1 MTNGEQTRCPEPGC
15 VTSFSAPEAFGWTLI
30 DDLWW
35 CPLHASGESRRLQ
48 KQRDA
53 VDWYDGN
60 IRVREKF
67 LANHADDEKHVLAAV
82 KVAQLNRKD
91 PRVRQRLA
99 EVERQNERVLRELA
113 ELRDNRDA
121 AVARHELENEVRRNN
136 LQSTDE
142 ASEDS

>member
-15 VTSFSAPEAFGWTLI
+15 VSVSPASEALGWALI
-30 DDLWW
+30 EDLWW
-35 CPLHASGESRRLQ
+35 CPLHAPGESRRLR
-48 KQRDA
+48 KQCDA
-53 VDWYDGN
+53 IDWYDGN

-67 LANHADDEKHVLAAV
+67 LADHANDEKHVLAAV
-82 KVAQLNRKD
+82 KTAQLSRRD

-99 EVERQNERVLRELA
+99 EIERQNTRVRRELA
-113 ELRDNRDA
+113 ELRDNRDS

-142 ASEDS
+142 VSEDS